1 MFCPQASWLAF
12 RCSGARLDHGSVFDC
27 TDREFFTS
35 WQKFALDSLDLGM
48 AVGCQQDVEG
58 AVNI

>member
-1 MFCPQASWLAF
+1 MFRPQASWPAF
-12 RCSGARLDHGSVFDC
+12 RCSGARLDHGSAFDG
-27 TDREFFTS
+27 TDRIFTP